1 MNEKRIVDLEIR
13 MTHLENYLN
22 QLNEIVLENGNILK
36 SIKKE
41 QDILK
46 EQINDVSSQLPS
58 PEATRP
64 PHY

>member
-36 SIKKE
+36 SIKRE
-41 QDILK
+41 QGILK
-46 EQINDVSSQLPS
+46 EQMNDVSSQLPG
-58 PEATRP
+58 PEAKKP

>member
-1 MNEKRIVDLEIR
+1 MNEKKIVDLEIR

-46 EQINDVSSQLPS
+46 EQMNDVSSQLPS
-58 PEATRP
+58 PKATRP

>member
-13 MTHLENYLN
+13 VTHLENYLN

-41 QDILK
+41 QGILK
-46 EQINDVSSQLPS
+46 EQMNDVSSQLPG
-58 PEATRP
+58 PEAKKP